1 MDRQDELRII
11 RAAYSRQVL
20 AARRGDDPR
29 LDAAQP
35 GLSLPTGIL
44 ARVNGWLD

>member
-20 AARRGDDPR
+20 AAPRRDNPR
-29 LDAAQP
+29 RDAARP
-35 GLSLPTGIL
+35 GLSLPDGIL
-44 ARVNGWLD
+44 ARVNGSLD

>member
-1 MDRQDELRII
+1 MDRQDGLRII

-20 AARRGDDPR
+20 AAPRGDDRR

-35 GLSLPTGIL
+35 GLPLPTGIL